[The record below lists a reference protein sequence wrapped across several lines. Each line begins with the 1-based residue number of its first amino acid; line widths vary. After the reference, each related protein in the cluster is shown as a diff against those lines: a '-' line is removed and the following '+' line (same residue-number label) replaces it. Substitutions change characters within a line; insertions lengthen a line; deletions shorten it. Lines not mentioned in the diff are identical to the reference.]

1 MNHTYAIVSSSL
13 TFWLPVLIMITLY
26 YKVYLE
32 AKRHMD
38 NMRQRQFSVPAMCLT
53 SAIPSI
59 CSIGVVT
66 PSSYTLKVAMSQSDQ
81 QTDQYEAVK
90 AAAGEGR
97 RMSDC
102 IPYHSHHHQAQ
113 VTTTIISLSYQPRRA
128 QSLSNYLN

>member
-1 MNHTYAIVSSSL
+1 
-13 TFWLPVLIMITLY
+13 MITLY

-32 AKRHMD
+32 AKRHME

-102 IPYHSHHHQAQ
+102 IPYHSHHHQ
-113 VTTTIISLSYQPRRA
+113 VTIIISLSYQPTKSSISF
-128 QSLSNYLN
+128 QLSKLKGFLSNSI

>member
-32 AKRHMD
+32 AKRHMQ

-90 AAAGEGR
+90 AAAGRGR

-102 IPYHSHHHQAQ
+102 VPYISRQAGAGQ
-113 VTTTIISLSYQPRRA
+113 VSLSCII
-128 QSLSNYLN
+128 LSTSG

>member
-32 AKRHMD
+32 AKRHME

-90 AAAGEGR
+90 AAAGQGR

-102 IPYHSHHHQAQ
+102 VPYNSHHLQAQ
-113 VTTTIISLSYQPRRA
+113 VRSYHRYRINQRLNLFPII
-128 QSLSNYLN
+128 

>member
-1 MNHTYAIVSSSL
+1 
-13 TFWLPVLIMITLY
+13 MITLY

-32 AKRHMD
+32 AKRHMES
-38 NMRQRQFSVPAMCLT
+38 MRQRQFSVPAMCLT

-66 PSSYTLKVAMSQSDQ
+66 PSSYTLKVAMSESDQ

-102 IPYHSHHHQAQ
+102 VPYSNISHSSQQ
-113 VTTTIISLSYQPRRA
+113 VNISLIIRQ
-128 QSLSNYLN
+128 LNLFPII